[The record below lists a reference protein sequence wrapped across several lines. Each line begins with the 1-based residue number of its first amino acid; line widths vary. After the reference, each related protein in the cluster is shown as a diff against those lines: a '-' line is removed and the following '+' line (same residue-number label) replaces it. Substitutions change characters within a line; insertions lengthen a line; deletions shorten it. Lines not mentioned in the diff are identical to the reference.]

1 MKNKI
6 ISKQIILIGLIIVC
20 FVTINANILFKK
32 PLYDEIETANFL
44 SFLSEN
50 VKDNELIQVEQFV
63 RKKFFWIS
71 PIIRI
76 YAKKPIYY
84 DVSFP
89 FNEDFFEEWQLRK
102 NNIAE
107 VNNFFINKEF
117 ENAFCKLKENN
128 ISYYI
133 AKNESEFG
141 NLENNIIFKNSEYK
155 ILKIKNF
162 KNVNCELIN

>member
-6 ISKQIILIGLIIVC
+6 ISKQKILIGFIIVC
-20 FVTINANILFKK
+20 FITINANILFKK

-44 SFLSEN
+44 VFLSEN
-50 VKDNELIQVEQFV
+50 IKDNEMIQVEQFV

-84 DVSFP
+84 DISFP

-102 NNIAE
+102 NNIE
-107 VNNFFINKEF
+107 IVNSFFINNKF
-117 ENAFCKLKENN
+117 ENAFCKLKEYN
-128 ISYYI
+128 ISYYV
-133 AKNESEFG
+133 ARNESEFG
-141 NLENNIIFKNSEYK
+141 NFEKIIIFKNSEYK
-155 ILKIKNF
+155 ILEIKKL
-162 KNVNCELIN
+162 KNINCKL